1 MSVTIRAAA
10 AADAPAIAA
19 IWNPVIRDTLVTFN
33 AVEKTPADIE
43 ILIAARAAEGRAF
56 LVAEGPNGLVGFAT
70 YFQFR
75 GGIGYAHTMEHT
87 IILSPGAQ
95 GTGLGRRMMALLEDH
110 ARGQGAHSLIAGVVA
125 DNAAGRA
132 FHAALGYAETA
143 ILPEVGR
150 KYDRWLDL
158 VLMQKL
164 L

>member
-1 MSVTIRAAA
+1 MTATIRDAT

-19 IWNPVIRDTLVTFN
+19 IWNPVIRDTLATFN
-33 AVEKTPADIE
+33 SVEKTPDE
-43 ILIAARAAEGRAF
+43 IARLIAARASEGRAF
-56 LVAEGPNGLVGFAT
+56 FVADGPDGLLGFAT

-75 GGIGYAHTMEHT
+75 GGVGYAHTMEHT
-87 IILSPGAQ
+87 IILTPAAR
-95 GTGLGRRMMALLEDH
+95 GTGLGRRMMAVVEDH
-110 ARGQGAHSLIAGVVA
+110 ARRAGAHSLIAGVVA

-132 FHAALGYAETA
+132 FHAALGYCETT

-150 KYDRWLDL
+150 KNGRWLDL